1 MVGGHET
8 GNETYVRGLVDGF
21 SELDGGFELFV
32 YHVGSGW
39 TATARNSHFRRLAGG
54 SAWIRLAA
62 DLPMRTVRDGLD
74 VLHTTYTIPLW
85 ARCPTVVTVHD
96 ISFAFHPE
104 WFSARDLRVL
114 SRSVPWSIRRAARV
128 ITVSETSRAQ
138 IIERYGVA
146 PQKIVCVPCAP
157 GPAAAPLD
165 DDAARDLVSKRGL
178 NLDRPYVLAV
188 GNLQPRKNLER
199 LVEAVVNLVSAGVD
213 VELVV
218 VGPTH
223 YRAADV
229 FAAARKAEDRV
240 RFTGYLSDRELAA
253 FYRCAAV
260 FAFPSLFEGFGIP
273 PLEAMAHQVPV
284 ACSNTGALVEVCG
297 DAAEYFDPYD
307 VEAITAALHTV
318 LTDSGRR
325 AELIRA
331 GQARLREFTWRR
343 SAEMTLAVYREAAG
357 SG

>member
-21 SELDGGFELFV
+21 SELGGGFELFV

-39 TATARNSHFRRLAGG
+39 TATARSSRFRRLAGG

-62 DLPMRTVRDGLD
+62 DLPLRTVRDGLD
-74 VLHTTYTIPLW
+74 VLHTTYTTPLW
-85 ARCPTVVTVHD
+85 ARCPMVVTVHD

-104 WFSARDLRVL
+104 WFSVRDLRVL
-114 SRSVPWSIRRAARV
+114 SRTVPWSIRRAARV

-138 IIERYGVA
+138 IIERYGID
-146 PQKIVCVPCAP
+146 PQKVACVPCAP
-157 GPAAAPLD
+157 GPAAAPVD
-165 DDAARDLVSKRGL
+165 DDAARELVSKRGL
-178 NLDRPYVLAV
+178 NPDRPYVLAV
-188 GNLQPRKNLER
+188 GNLQPRKNFAR
-199 LVEAVVNLVSAGVD
+199 LVTAVVNLVSAGIDVD
-213 VELVV
+213 LVV
-218 VGPTH
+218 VGPAR
-223 YRAADV
+223 YRADDV
-229 FAAARKAEDRV
+229 FGAARKAEDRV

-253 FYRCAAV
+253 FYKCAAV

-307 VEAITAALHTV
+307 VEAITAALRRV

-325 AELIRA
+325 AELVRA
-331 GQARLREFTWRR
+331 GQAQLREFTWRR